1 MCCGDPKGSRPSI
14 AVTLSS
20 WPCMRV
26 CVCVC
31 VCVCVRERER
41 VCVCVFVCVRVCERK
56 SVCVCVGGDE
66 SVCAM
71 RLREDDDSCNC
82 KFFKILCVSD
92 CVHQ

>member
-1 MCCGDPKGSRPSI
+1 M
-14 AVTLSS
+14 
-20 WPCMRV
+20 
-26 CVCVC
+26 
-31 VCVCVRERER
+31 
-41 VCVCVFVCVRVCERK
+41 CVCVFVCVRVCERK

>member
-1 MCCGDPKGSRPSI
+1 MLRRPEGI
-14 AVTLSS
+14 ETLYRSH
-20 WPCMRV
+20 V
-26 CVCVC
+26 IFVALHACVCVC
-31 VCVCVRERER
+31 VCMCVCVLEKERE
-41 VCVCVFVCVRVCERK
+41 CVCVFVCVRVCERK